1 MKVFISGPMKGYPN
15 FNKEAFDQAEKELIQ
30 QGYTVFNPAWM
41 DFSGEWTKQDKRAID
56 AAIMSR
62 CDAVYQLPGWDG
74 LGNSGSRM
82 ECAFAQGAA
91 LHTDSQKKFTIYEA
105 VLLKFPC
112 PLLFLAAHFLERFW
126 RVGRMVRTK
135 FGGIWVKMVNF
146 LPICPLSAHF

>member
-82 ECAFAQGAA
+82 ECAFAQGAGMM
-91 LHTDSQKKFTIYEA
+91 
-105 VLLKFPC
+105 
-112 PLLFLAAHFLERFW
+112 FLEKDADGFFF
-126 RVGRMVRTK
+126 V
-135 FGGIWVKMVNF
+135 VNKED
-146 LPICPLSAHF
+146 

>member
-74 LGNSGSRM
+74 LENSGSRM
-82 ECAFAQGAA
+82 EHAFAQASGMIFLGKDAEG
-91 LHTDSQKKFTIYEA
+91 LLFVINKEA
-105 VLLKFPC
+105 V
-112 PLLFLAAHFLERFW
+112 ENN
-126 RVGRMVRTK
+126 G
-135 FGGIWVKMVNF
+135 
-146 LPICPLSAHF
+146 

>member
-62 CDAVYQLPGWDG
+62 WMRKQWKPHGMCVC
-74 LGNSGSRM
+74 SGGRNDIFGKG
-82 ECAFAQGAA
+82 CKRF
-91 LHTDSQKKFTIYEA
+91 
-105 VLLKFPC
+105 LLCRK
-112 PLLFLAAHFLERFW
+112 
-126 RVGRMVRTK
+126 
-135 FGGIWVKMVNF
+135 
-146 LPICPLSAHF
+146 